1 MGWCVDTIFE
11 GREDIHNHF
20 YNFLPQKRDFEEL
33 FHPGTV
39 PKTKGF
45 TLSFAEA
52 LQSVRGAP

>member
-1 MGWCVDTIFE
+1 MIFE

-39 PKTKGF
+39 SKTKGF